1 MRSAWLAAAFAALS
15 FAPLPASG
23 ADAPQDPQAVVKT
36 MVDGVLDVLA
46 HRSDPKRLTEAER
59 EKIRQ
64 IVYPYIDFR
73 RMAKHA
79 LGKTWRKISE
89 DERAHF
95 TKLFRELIEYT
106 YGNRL
111 SEYHGQ
117 KVRFLPAEFKKNKA
131 RVRSFVVEPDKEIPI
146 EYRLYRTKSGKWMI
160 YDVRVEGASLVRTFR
175 QDFQSILSQKGYAG
189 LVKELEAKV
198 ARLKEQR

>member
-1 MRSAWLAAAFAALS
+1 MRGWMMAAAMLTALAPAA
-15 FAPLPASG
+15 PA
-23 ADAPQDPQAVVKT
+23 AAAAEDPKAVIET
-36 MVDGVLDVLA
+36 MVNGVIGVLE

-59 EKIRQ
+59 ERIRG
-64 IVYPYIDFR
+64 IVQAHMDFR

-79 LGKTWRKISE
+79 LGRPWRGLSE
-89 DERAHF
+89 EERARF
-95 TKLFRELIEYT
+95 TELFRELIEYT

-117 KVRFLPAEFKKNKA
+117 KVRFLPAEFRKNKA

-146 EYRLYRTKSGKWMI
+146 EYRLYRTKSGDWRV

-175 QDFQSILSQKGYAG
+175 QDFQRILSQKGYAG

-198 ARLKEQR
+198 ARLKEQG

>member
-1 MRSAWLAAAFAALS
+1 MRKWMAAAAMLAALAAM
-15 FAPLPASG
+15 PAG
-23 ADAPQDPQAVVKT
+23 VRADEGPKAVVET
-36 MVDGVLDVLA
+36 MVNGIIDVLE
-46 HRSDPKRLTEAER
+46 HRSDPERITEAER
-59 EKIRQ
+59 EKIRNL
-64 IVYPYIDFR
+64 VYPRMDFR

-79 LGKTWRKISE
+79 LGKPWRGLSE
-89 DERAHF
+89 EERARF
-95 TKLFRELIEYT
+95 TRLFRDLIEYT

-117 KVRFLPAEFKKNKA
+117 KVRFLDAEFKKNKA

-198 ARLKEQR
+198 ARLKGQG